1 MYRLLV
7 PMLSKIGPWLKGVGL
22 LVAGILAAGVA
33 YGGQPATLT
42 LKAKAVVDHDA
53 VTLAEVASLAGSS
66 EQHLQALGAV
76 SVAKSP
82 QPGQTRFVGVD
93 YIRIRLK
100 QAGFDTT
107 ALVFKGSQDVRVTRL
122 SAALPTQRI
131 QRAVEAA
138 IRSQMPWNNEDVTIN
153 SIQFDSGVNLPT
165 GKLTYR
171 IVPKRHE
178 DYLGSTILALHLYV
192 DGELVRKLWVNATIS
207 VMADVVTVVRA
218 LGKHQHIQLEDLSI
232 RRRDLSELTADTV
245 KRLEDALGYRTTRM
259 IYPNTVLRS
268 GMVALPPLVKRGDLV
283 KIVAAAGPMT
293 ITATGLVKQQG
304 RKGDM
309 VRVMNTDSKR
319 VINARVTGPG
329 AVIVDF

>member
-1 MYRLLV
+1 MHRLLILI
-7 PMLSKIGPWLKGVGL
+7 LSRIGPWFKGIGL
-22 LVAGILAAGVA
+22 LVAGILAAGGA

-42 LKAKAVVDHDA
+42 LKATAVVEHDV
-53 VTLAEVASLAGSS
+53 VTLSEVASLAGSF
-66 EQHLQALGAV
+66 EQHLQALGATQ
-76 SVAKSP
+76 VARSP
-82 QPGQTRFVGVD
+82 QPGQTRFVGAD

-100 QAGFDTT
+100 QAGFDTA
-107 ALVFKGSQDVRVTRL
+107 ALVFKGAQDVRVTRR

-138 IRSQMPWNNEDVTIN
+138 IRSRMPWNNEDVTIRG
-153 SIQFDSGVNLPT
+153 IQFDGDVNLPT

-192 DGELVRKLWVNATIS
+192 DGDLVRKLWVNATIS
-207 VMADVVTVVRA
+207 VMADVVTVVQP

-232 RRRDLSELTADTV
+232 QRRDLSDLTADTV
-245 KRLEDALGYRTTRM
+245 KRLEDALGCRTTRM

-283 KIVAAAGPMT
+283 KIVANAGPMT

-319 VINARVTGPG
+319 VISARVTGPG
-329 AVIVDF
+329 AVTVDF